1 MLYVAEESMG
11 KVDPNLSPVLSKGA
25 AANSVMKL
33 WSQAFESLF
42 PHLWHIGITSQF
54 LVNCKKLFF
63 FSCLVIPSSPFH
75 CSLSL
80 AGAQFHFIP
89 LGCSSMREVNA
100 AWKLFLRYYN
110 ARLILSNSEHSTC
123 FPRWCNNFH
132 LCFGLKKKKSTGNV
146 CYRQLQGRSIAQ
158 ITLSGFRTYL
168 ADFVTSFII

>member
-1 MLYVAEESMG
+1 MLHECWYVACSMLQ
-11 KVDPNLSPVLSKGA
+11 KNLWVRLTQTYHLCFPRVLLPIQS
-25 AANSVMKL
+25 
-33 WSQAFESLF
+33 WSFGVRPLRASSHTCDTLGSL
-42 PHLWHIGITSQF
+42 HNF
-54 LVNCKKLFF
+54 LLTAKSCLFF

-132 LCFGLKKKKSTGNV
+132 LCFGLKKKKKKEYWKCLLQTIAGQKHSTDNV
-146 CYRQLQGRSIAQ
+146 VW
-158 ITLSGFRTYL
+158 F
-168 ADFVTSFII
+168 